1 MKKLHGDD
9 PPLPLKKVTWKS
21 YIVSSFFFILRACF
35 FFFLKIALFFL
46 IVCIR
51 DKNWLCEMSWRIA
64 KNGEQLPNS
73 VFSIFCVFFGRCT
86 SSRNKT
92 ACLVYAKIV
101 QQPSFKHFQSEQKEN
116 DLIANAR
123 FREAFTVS
131 RTCSFCGC
139 ALMSVCKNMQNIWI
153 WDADIR
159 QIMERASHDARH
171 PPIGSWR
178 RWWRRLARR
187 PEIQGNYVR
196 FFATGSLLKVSRF
209 THWKSYS
216 EMFSQNPLSPLK
228 KVTKVTRSAQTP
240 LPP

>member
-1 MKKLHGDD
+1 
-9 PPLPLKKVTWKS
+9 
-21 YIVSSFFFILRACF
+21 
-35 FFFLKIALFFL
+35 
-46 IVCIR
+46 
-51 DKNWLCEMSWRIA
+51 MSWRIA
-64 KNGEQLPNS
+64 KNGEQLPIS

-86 SSRNKT
+86 QFARKLCLPRASRNKT

-101 QQPSFKHFQSEQKEN
+101 QQPFFKHFQIEQKEN

-139 ALMSVCKNMQNIWI
+139 ALMSVCNLNMQNIWI

-159 QIMERASHDARH
+159 QIMERACHDARH
-171 PPIGSWR
+171 PPIGSCR

-216 EMFSQNPLSPLK
+216 EMFSPNPPSPLK